1 MIMCFVTK
9 KDMDFMVSKEEVITA
24 LQKIPPKL
32 EEPKMQKK
40 FKEFNRTMQLVF
52 TDLEFDVVLEF
63 DSLKATIREGSVEE
77 PNLKVITEGKI
88 IVSILDGSL
97 SAMRAFM
104 TGKIKAK
111 GSTRD
116 LLKLQHLLKA

>member
-1 MIMCFVTK
+1 
-9 KDMDFMVSKEEVITA
+9 MVSKEEVITA
-24 LQKIPPKL
+24 LQKIPSKL
-32 EEPKMQKK
+32 EGPKMQKK
-40 FKEFNRTMQLVF
+40 FNNYDRILQLVF
-52 TDLEFDVVLEF
+52 TDLEFDVIIEF

-77 PNLKVITEGKI
+77 PDLKVTTEGKT

>member
-1 MIMCFVTK
+1 MITCFVTK
-9 KDMDFMVSKEEVITA
+9 RDMDFMVSKEDVITA
-24 LQKIPPKL
+24 LQKIPSKL
-32 EEPKMQKK
+32 EDPKMQKK
-40 FKEFNRTMQLVF
+40 FKDFDRTLQMVF
-52 TDLEFDVVLEF
+52 TDLEFDVVIEF
-63 DSLKATIREGSVEE
+63 DSLKAIIREGSVEE
-77 PNLKVITEGKI
+77 PDFKVITEGRI

>member
-1 MIMCFVTK
+1 
-9 KDMDFMVSKEEVITA
+9 MDFMVSKEDVITA
-24 LQKIPPKL
+24 LQKIPSKL
-32 EEPKMQKK
+32 EDPKMQKK
-40 FKEFNRTMQLVF
+40 FKDFDRTLQMVF
-52 TDLEFDVVLEF
+52 TDLEFDVVIEF
-63 DSLKATIREGSVEE
+63 DSLKAIIREGSVEE
-77 PNLKVITEGKI
+77 PDFKVITEGRI

>member
-1 MIMCFVTK
+1 MCFATK
-9 KDMDFMVSKEEVITA
+9 MDMDFMASKEEVITA
-24 LQKIPPKL
+24 LEKIPSKL
-32 EEPKMQKK
+32 EDPKMQKK
-40 FKEFNRTMQLVF
+40 FKNYDRILQLVF
-52 TDLEFDVVLEF
+52 TDLEFDVIIEF
-63 DSLKATIREGSVEE
+63 DSLKATIREGSIEE
-77 PNLKVITEGKI
+77 PDLKVTTEGKT
-88 IVSILDGSL
+88 IVGILDGSL

>member
-1 MIMCFVTK
+1 MIMCFATK
-9 KDMDFMVSKEEVITA
+9 MDMDLMVSKEDVITA

-32 EEPKMQKK
+32 ETPKMQKK
-40 FKEFNRTMQLVF
+40 FKDFDRTLQLVF
-52 TDLEFDVVLEF
+52 TDLEFDVVMEF
-63 DSLKATIREGSVEE
+63 DSIKATIREGSVEE
-77 PNLKVITEGKI
+77 PDFKVTTEGKT

>member
-1 MIMCFVTK
+1 
-9 KDMDFMVSKEEVITA
+9 MVSKEEVITA
-24 LQKIPPKL
+24 LQKIPSKL
-32 EEPKMQKK
+32 EDPKMQKK
-40 FKEFNRTMQLVF
+40 FTNYDRILQLVF
-52 TDLEFDVVLEF
+52 TDIEFDVVMEF
-63 DSLKATIREGSVEE
+63 DSLKATIREGRVEE
-77 PNLKVITEGKI
+77 PDLKVTTEGKT

>member
-1 MIMCFVTK
+1 MIMCFATK
-9 KDMDFMVSKEEVITA
+9 MDMDLMASKEEVITA
-24 LQKIPPKL
+24 LQKIPSKL

-40 FKEFNRTMQLVF
+40 FKNFDRTLQLVF
-52 TDLEFDVVLEF
+52 TDLEFDVIIEF

>member
-1 MIMCFVTK
+1 MCFATK
-9 KDMDFMVSKEEVITA
+9 MDMDLMASKEEVITA
-24 LQKIPPKL
+24 LQKIPSKL

-40 FKEFNRTMQLVF
+40 FKNFDRTLQLVF
-52 TDLEFDVVLEF
+52 TDLEFDVIIEF

>member
-1 MIMCFVTK
+1 M
-9 KDMDFMVSKEEVITA
+9 DMDLMASKEEVITA
-24 LQKIPPKL
+24 LQKIPSKL

-40 FKEFNRTMQLVF
+40 FKNFDRTLQLVF
-52 TDLEFDVVLEF
+52 TDLEFDVIIEF

-88 IVSILDGSL
+88 IVSILDGSV